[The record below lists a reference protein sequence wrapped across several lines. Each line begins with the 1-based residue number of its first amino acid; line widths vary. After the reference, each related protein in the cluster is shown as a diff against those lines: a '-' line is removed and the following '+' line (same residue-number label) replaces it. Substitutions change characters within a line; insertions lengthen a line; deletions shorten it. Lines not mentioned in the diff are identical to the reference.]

1 MQQTIELASNERY
14 LEIVNIIKEVCE
26 DNFNK
31 DYLFLAENLSKE
43 LFKAQIDAL
52 NKGKANSWA
61 CGIVHAVGLQNN
73 LFNNKSNVRIKAQD
87 FYKLFNVSSS
97 TGLSKSKEV
106 RSHVDMKE
114 DKWLISNINKN
125 IDEDT
130 SEEVVGNNKAI
141 YDEVAIDTIDD
152 EVVTDD
158 KLVNE
163 VKEENNLVIEVD
175 EDLKE
180 ANKIVKRALKEKNYN
195 KKVKIA
201 KEALRKSNK
210 CAEAYII
217 LSNDKAL
224 KSEEKIELLNK
235 AASFTEEVIGKENIT
250 RLKRKDLNLD
260 IVKAY
265 IKVKYEVAK
274 LLWINNERDKAISE
288 LKLILKIDEKDEL
301 VVRGT
306 LLTWLIIEDRDE
318 EALELISKYSSDNLI
333 DIRFSKVL
341 LLFKSNNLQDA
352 ERALRIANAYN
363 ENVINY
369 IIKLNRLPKDIS
381 EIKGNS
387 KEEVAIRYY
396 EKSKEA
402 WDTINGVVDFI
413 KDSRSRL

>member
-14 LEIVNIIKEVCE
+14 LEIVKIIKEVCE

-31 DYLFLAENLSKE
+31 DYLFLAENLCKE

-73 LFNNKSNVRIKAQD
+73 LFNNKSNIRIKAQD

-106 RSHVDMKE
+106 RSHIDMEE

-125 IDEDT
+125 IDKDT

-141 YDEVAIDTIDD
+141 DDEVAIDTI
-152 EVVTDD
+152 ETTDD

-217 LSNDKAL
+217 LSNDNAL
-224 KSEEKIELLNK
+224 KNEEKIELLNK
-235 AASFTEEVIGKENIT
+235 ATRFTEEVIGKENIT
-250 RLKRKDLNLD
+250 KLKNKDLSLD

-265 IKVKYEVAK
+265 IKVKYEVSK
-274 LLWINNERDKAISE
+274 LLWINNEREKAISE
-288 LKLILKIDEKDEL
+288 LKLILKIDKKDEL

-369 IIKLNRLPKDIS
+369 IIKLNRLPKDTS

-413 KDSRSRL
+413 KDSRSGL

>member
-1 MQQTIELASNERY
+1 MQKTIELASNERY
-14 LEIVNIIKEVCE
+14 LEIISIIKEVCQ
-26 DNFNK
+26 NNLNK
-31 DYLFLAENLSKE
+31 DYLFLAENLCKE

-61 CGIVHAVGLQNN
+61 CGIVHAIGLQNN
-73 LFNNKSNVRIKAQD
+73 LFSNKSDVRIKAQD

-106 RSHVDMKE
+106 RSHVDMEE
-114 DKWLISNINKN
+114 DKWLIGNINEN
-125 IDEDT
+125 IDKST
-130 SEEVVGNNKAI
+130 SEEVMENNEAVDDEIAIETIETINDKAVNKA
-141 YDEVAIDTIDD
+141 
-152 EVVTDD
+152 
-158 KLVNE
+158 
-163 VKEENNLVIEVD
+163 KEENDLVIEVD

-224 KSEEKIELLNK
+224 KKEDKIELLNK
-235 AASFTEEVIGKENIT
+235 ALSFTEEVIGKDNIT
-250 RLKRKDLNLD
+250 KLKSKDLNLD

-274 LLWINNERDKAISE
+274 LLWGNNERDKAISE
-288 LKLILKIDEKDEL
+288 LKSILKIDEKDEL

-306 LLTWLIIEDRDE
+306 LLTWLIIEDKDE

-387 KEEVAIRYY
+387 KDEVAIRYY
-396 EKSKEA
+396 EKSREA
-402 WDTINGVVDFI
+402 WDNIDGVVGFI

>member
-1 MQQTIELASNERY
+1 MQKTIELASNQRY
-14 LEIVNIIKEVCE
+14 LEIVSIIKEVCE
-26 DNFNK
+26 DNLNK
-31 DYLFLAENLSKE
+31 DYLFLAENLCKE

-61 CGIVHAVGLQNN
+61 CGIVHAIGLQND

-106 RSHVDMKE
+106 RSHVDMEE
-114 DKWLISNINKN
+114 DKWLLSNINEN
-125 IDEDT
+125 IDKST
-130 SEEVVGNNKAI
+130 SEEAMDNNEVI
-141 YDEVAIDTIDD
+141 DEVAIETIDNK
-152 EVVTDD
+152 E
-158 KLVNE
+158 VNE
-163 VKEENNLVIEVD
+163 VKEENNLVVEVD

-201 KEALRKSNK
+201 KEALRKSDK
-210 CAEAYII
+210 CSEAYII
-217 LSNDKAL
+217 LSNDKTL
-224 KSEEKIELLNK
+224 KNEEKINLLNK
-235 AASFTEEVIGKENIT
+235 AARFTEEVIGKDNISK
-250 RLKRKDLNLD
+250 LKSKDLNLD

-265 IKVKYEVAK
+265 IKVKYEIAK
-274 LLWINNERDKAISE
+274 LLWSNNERNKAITE

-306 LLTWLIIEDRDE
+306 LLTWLIIEDKDE
-318 EALELISKYSSDNLI
+318 EALDLISKYSSDSLI

-363 ENVINY
+363 ENVIKY

-381 EIKGNS
+381 DIKGNS

-402 WDTINGVVDFI
+402 WDNINGLVSFI
-413 KDSRSRL
+413 RDSRSRL

>member
-14 LEIVNIIKEVCE
+14 LEIVSIIKEVCE
-26 DNFNK
+26 DDLNK
-31 DYLFLAENLSKE
+31 DYLFLAENLCKE

-61 CGIVHAVGLQNN
+61 CGIVHAIGLQNN
-73 LFNNKSNVRIKAQD
+73 LFSNKSNVRIKAQD

-106 RSHVDMKE
+106 RSHVDMEE
-114 DKWLISNINKN
+114 DKWLIGNINED
-125 IDEDT
+125 IDKST
-130 SEEVVGNNKAI
+130 SEEVMDNNEA
-141 YDEVAIDTIDD
+141 IDD
-152 EVVTDD
+152 EVAVETIETIDD
-158 KLVNE
+158 KVVNE

-224 KSEEKIELLNK
+224 KNEDKIELLNK

-250 RLKRKDLNLD
+250 KLKSKDLNLD

-274 LLWINNERDKAISE
+274 LLWSNNERDKAISE

-369 IIKLNRLPKDIS
+369 IIKLNRLPKDIN

-402 WDTINGVVDFI
+402 WDNINGVVGFI

>member
-1 MQQTIELASNERY
+1 MQKTIELASNERY
-14 LEIVNIIKEVCE
+14 LEIISIIKEVCE
-26 DNFNK
+26 DNLNK
-31 DYLFLAENLSKE
+31 DYLFLAENLCKE

-61 CGIVHAVGLQNN
+61 CGIVHAIGLQNN
-73 LFNNKSNVRIKAQD
+73 LFNNKSNIRIKAQD

-106 RSHVDMKE
+106 RSHVDMEE
-114 DKWLISNINKN
+114 DKWLLSN
-125 IDEDT
+125 IDENIDKST
-130 SEEVVGNNKAI
+130 SEEVMENK
-141 YDEVAIDTIDD
+141 ESIDD
-152 EVVTDD
+152 KVVTDD
-158 KLVNE
+158 KVVNE

-224 KSEEKIELLNK
+224 KNEEKIELLNK
-235 AASFTEEVIGKENIT
+235 AASFTEEIIGKENIT
-250 RLKRKDLNLD
+250 KLKSKDLNVD

-274 LLWINNERDKAISE
+274 LLWNNNERDKAIGE

-306 LLTWLIIEDRDE
+306 LLTWLIIEDKDE

-402 WDTINGVVDFI
+402 WDNINGVVGFI
-413 KDSRSRL
+413 KDFRIRL

>member
-1 MQQTIELASNERY
+1 MQKTIELASNERY
-14 LEIVNIIKEVCE
+14 LEIISIIKEVCE
-26 DNFNK
+26 DNLNK
-31 DYLFLAENLSKE
+31 DYLFLAENLCKE

-106 RSHVDMKE
+106 RSHVDMEE
-114 DKWLISNINKN
+114 DKWLLSNINEN
-125 IDEDT
+125 IDKST
-130 SEEVVGNNKAI
+130 SEEVMENK
-141 YDEVAIDTIDD
+141 ESIDD
-152 EVVTDD
+152 KVVTED
-158 KLVNE
+158 KVVIE
-163 VKEENNLVIEVD
+163 VKEKNNLVIEVD

-201 KEALRKSNK
+201 KEALRKSDK

-224 KSEEKIELLNK
+224 KNEEKIELLNK
-235 AASFTEEVIGKENIT
+235 AASFTEEIIGKENIT
-250 RLKRKDLNLD
+250 KLKSKDLNLD

-274 LLWINNERDKAISE
+274 LLWNNNERDKAIGE

-306 LLTWLIIEDRDE
+306 LLTWLIIEDKDE

-369 IIKLNRLPKDIS
+369 IIKLNRLPKDIN

-413 KDSRSRL
+413 KESRSRL

>member
-1 MQQTIELASNERY
+1 MQKTIELASNERY
-14 LEIVNIIKEVCE
+14 LEIISIIKEVCE
-26 DNFNK
+26 DNLNK
-31 DYLFLAENLSKE
+31 DYLFLAENLCKE

-106 RSHVDMKE
+106 RSHVDMEE
-114 DKWLISNINKN
+114 DKWLLSNINEN
-125 IDEDT
+125 IDKST
-130 SEEVVGNNKAI
+130 SEEVKENKESI
-141 YDEVAIDTIDD
+141 DDKVAIEDK
-152 EVVTDD
+152 VVI
-158 KLVNE
+158 E
-163 VKEENNLVIEVD
+163 VKEKNNLVIEVD

-201 KEALRKSNK
+201 KEALRKSDK

-224 KSEEKIELLNK
+224 KNEEKIELLNK
-235 AASFTEEVIGKENIT
+235 AASLTEEIIGKENIT
-250 RLKRKDLNLD
+250 KLKSKDLNLD

-274 LLWINNERDKAISE
+274 LLWNNNERDKAIGE

-306 LLTWLIIEDRDE
+306 LLTWLIIEDKDE

-352 ERALRIANAYN
+352 ERALRVANAYN

-402 WDTINGVVDFI
+402 WDTINGVIDFI
-413 KDSRSRL
+413 KESRSRL

>member
-1 MQQTIELASNERY
+1 MQKTIELASNERY
-14 LEIVNIIKEVCE
+14 LEIISIIKEVCE
-26 DNFNK
+26 DNLNK
-31 DYLFLAENLSKE
+31 DYLFLAENLCKE

-106 RSHVDMKE
+106 RSHVDMEE
-114 DKWLISNINKN
+114 DKWLLSNINEN
-125 IDEDT
+125 IDKST
-130 SEEVVGNNKAI
+130 SEEVMENK
-141 YDEVAIDTIDD
+141 ESIDD
-152 EVVTDD
+152 KVVTED
-158 KLVNE
+158 KVVIE
-163 VKEENNLVIEVD
+163 VKEKNNLVIEVD
-175 EDLKE
+175 EYLKE

-201 KEALRKSNK
+201 KEALRKSDK

-224 KSEEKIELLNK
+224 KNEEKIELLNK
-235 AASFTEEVIGKENIT
+235 AASFTEEIIGKENIT
-250 RLKRKDLNLD
+250 KLKSKDLNLD

-274 LLWINNERDKAISE
+274 LLWNNNERDKAIGE

-306 LLTWLIIEDRDE
+306 LLTWLIIEDKDE

-369 IIKLNRLPKDIS
+369 IIKLNRLPKDIN

-413 KDSRSRL
+413 KESRSRL

>member
-1 MQQTIELASNERY
+1 MQKTIELASNERY
-14 LEIVNIIKEVCE
+14 LEIISIIKEVCE
-26 DNFNK
+26 DNLNK
-31 DYLFLAENLSKE
+31 DYLFLAENLCKE

-61 CGIVHAVGLQNN
+61 CGIVHAIGLQNN
-73 LFNNKSNVRIKAQD
+73 LFNNKSNIRIKAQD

-106 RSHVDMKE
+106 RSHVDMEE
-114 DKWLISNINKN
+114 DKWLLSN
-125 IDEDT
+125 IDENIDKST
-130 SEEVVGNNKAI
+130 SEEVMENK
-141 YDEVAIDTIDD
+141 ESIDD
-152 EVVTDD
+152 KVVTDD
-158 KLVNE
+158 KVVNE

-224 KSEEKIELLNK
+224 KNEEKIELLNK
-235 AASFTEEVIGKENIT
+235 AASFTEEIIGKENIT
-250 RLKRKDLNLD
+250 KLKSKDLNVD

-274 LLWINNERDKAISE
+274 LLWNNNERDKAIGE

-306 LLTWLIIEDRDE
+306 LLTWLIIEDKDE

-402 WDTINGVVDFI
+402 WDNINGVVGFI
-413 KDSRSRL
+413 KDSRIRL